1 MILLRNFLTYSRW
14 DSYICVLFYIL
25 PSYPTPHPH
34 PIHTH
39 KHMQVPLKE
48 TLQKRLE
55 YEFHSASYHTI
66 LEVVIALKNAAGHLV
81 KVLPAVLVPHMI
93 SFSFGKFLH
102 EVGLLPFSPHKALV
116 EHSSL
121 SLQQQTVP
129 QFTLTLYDHLKRNE
143 DVLKEIGVHST
154 SPSQLACLVEL
165 PLTSLFY
172 CLQLFASWIRD
183 GVYDFATLPFGVK
196 TNLSSQDQQLIQQVA
211 HKWTGR
217 ERKRKRGVWTGYKK

>member
-1 MILLRNFLTYSRW
+1 M
-14 DSYICVLFYIL
+14 
-25 PSYPTPHPH
+25 
-34 PIHTH
+34 
-39 KHMQVPLKE
+39 
-48 TLQKRLE
+48 
-55 YEFHSASYHTI
+55 
-66 LEVVIALKNAAGHLV
+66 
-81 KVLPAVLVPHMI
+81 
-93 SFSFGKFLH
+93 
-102 EVGLLPFSPHKALV
+102 
-116 EHSSL
+116 EHSSS

-129 QFTLTLYDHLKRNE
+129 QFMLTLYDHLKRNE

-196 TNLSSQDQQLIQQVA
+196 TCLSSQDQQLIQQVA

-217 ERKRKRGVWTGYKK
+217 KIKGRKGEEGIEREWLQKITI